1 MQMRASA
8 PKAPPMMAPMGTSD
22 FPCAGA
28 TVAAITLDLGSDE
41 EDWCVEADGGDD
53 EVDGEEDCC
62 VGNDDVDD
70 EEEDESDGEDC
81 SVEDNDG
88 DDEEEGKRVSCT
100 ISRKSSKSVSEMGL
114 ITSVCW
120 PVGERGS
127 D

>member
-1 MQMRASA
+1 MQMRVRA
-8 PKAPPMMAPMGTSD
+8 PKAPPMIAPIGTSD

-28 TVAAITLDLGSDE
+28 TVPAITLDEGLEE
-41 EDWCVEADGGDD
+41 EDWCVELDNGND

-62 VGNDDVDD
+62 VEND

-88 DDEEEGKRVSCT
+88 DDEEDKRVSCT
-100 ISRKSSKSVSEMGL
+100 ISRESSKSVSEMGL